1 MQIEATIVFQKNWSA
16 LSKGVRFVVNQ
27 GGSRSSKT
35 YSLCQVLILWCLQN
49 ERKVV
54 SVVRKTFPALRA
66 SVMRDFFE
74 VLQNMGIYSKES
86 HNKSEHIYTF
96 DNGTIVEFFSV
107 DDEQKVRGRKRDIAW
122 CNEANELWYEDFQQ
136 LNFRTNKA
144 MIFDYNPSDS
154 DSWLYTLPDA
164 DKVVIKS
171 TYKDNPFL
179 EKSIVKQIEG
189 LKDTDEELYQIYAL
203 GEQAVSRE
211 NVYRPFEV
219 LDERP
224 DRFTQFVY
232 GLDFGYIHPTALLK
246 IWHWENEVYIEEL
259 IYESYLTSADLIA
272 RMDAI
277 GVDRKVEIVADYARP
292 EMIAELR
299 TEGYYVLNAD
309 KRVEKGINAVKT
321 TKVYLDKNA
330 KNVQREN
337 KNYKYKKVAGDL
349 RDDVAKRHDD
359 AMDAIRYGVLYIKSY
374 SVSDEGETFNF
385 SL

>member
-1 MQIEATIVFQKNWSA
+1 MQIEATIVFEKNWNA

-35 YSLCQVLILWCLQN
+35 YSLCQVIILWCLQN
-49 ERKVV
+49 DRKVV

-74 VLQNMGIYSKES
+74 VLQNMGIYSKEQ

-136 LNFRTNKA
+136 LNFRTTKA

-154 DSWLYTLPDA
+154 DSWLYTLPDV

-219 LDERP
+219 LTERP

-246 IWHWENEVYIEEL
+246 IWFWENEVYIEEL

-321 TKVYLDKNA
+321 TKVYLDKSA

-359 AMDAIRYGVLYIKSY
+359 AMDAMRYGILYIKSY